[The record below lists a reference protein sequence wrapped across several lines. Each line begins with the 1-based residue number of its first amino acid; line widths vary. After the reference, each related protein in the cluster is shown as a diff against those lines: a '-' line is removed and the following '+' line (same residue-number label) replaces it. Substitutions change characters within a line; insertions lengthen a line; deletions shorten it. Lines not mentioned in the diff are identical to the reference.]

1 MQQQQQ
7 EEELPQQ
14 AAAGGAA
21 TAAAGQAAA
30 VGSPTV
36 LDVQPLLK
44 DDLARVRIVF
54 QSDELPVFRLRTA
67 DMDDPLWRWNVASR
81 GLGPTPEEYADALR
95 VLRGLRT
102 PRPLSACY
110 YDGV

>member
-1 MQQQQQ
+1 M
-7 EEELPQQ
+7 LL
-14 AAAGGAA
+14 
-21 TAAAGQAAA
+21 
-30 VGSPTV
+30 GSPTV

-95 VLRGLRT
+95 VLGGSL
-102 PRPLSACY
+102 PLSRERCA
-110 YDGV
+110 VASPPSPL